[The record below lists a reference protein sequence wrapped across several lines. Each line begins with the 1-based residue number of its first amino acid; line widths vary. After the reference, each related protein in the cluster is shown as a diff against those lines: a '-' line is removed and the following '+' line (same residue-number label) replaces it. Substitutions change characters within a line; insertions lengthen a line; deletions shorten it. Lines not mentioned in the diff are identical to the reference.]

1 MLFNVSAGRYH
12 THIPQEL
19 INTYLLD
26 EWNGFNAHDR
36 FFYVAALGGYR
47 FPIGGV
53 RPGEMW
59 DLVDQ
64 GVFDVE
70 IDPYGRDELIL
81 GWEWQ
86 FSDNWATKVR
96 GIAWETFDQIGA
108 GLTQLGPNRR
118 LIQIT
123 ENVKDIPDVLRAYG
137 WVDLFVA
144 DGRGTREEAERALAS
159 LEDARREYQGLQIE
173 LNRRF
178 RNNWSLFTNITFA
191 RTEGNHFG
199 GSAFNNTDDDF
210 GELLHLH
217 VSELDIAECVRRNNE
232 TRHPSTQVDCDAL
245 SQQIGLPLST
255 TNRYGDANRERP
267 VIFKAYGN
275 KMWEIGEHSF
285 TLGGLFT
292 YESGVTWSFSQPGR
306 EIAGNF
312 GNTALDSTA
321 TLFVEE
327 RGIRDIGGHAWTNL
341 SGAWGFPVGGKVRGV
356 LRLEVTNV
364 SDRQDLIGVS
374 SSDGRPSQSKRSW
387 SQPRKMRLLATFS
400 F

>member
-1 MLFNVSAGRYH
+1 
-12 THIPQEL
+12 
-19 INTYLLD
+19 
-26 EWNGFNAHDR
+26 
-36 FFYVAALGGYR
+36 
-47 FPIGGV
+47 
-53 RPGEMW
+53 
-59 DLVDQ
+59 
-64 GVFDVE
+64 E

-96 GIAWETFDQIGA
+96 GIAWETFNQIGA

-118 LIQIT
+118 LIEIT
-123 ENVKDIPDVLRAYG
+123 ENVKDIADVMRSYG

-144 DGRGTREEAERALAS
+144 DGRGTREDAERALAS
-159 LEDARREYQGLQIE
+159 VEDARREYRGLQLE

-178 RNNWSLFTNITFA
+178 RNNWSLFTNVTFA
-191 RTEGNHFG
+191 QTQGNHFG

-210 GELLHLH
+210 GEQLHLR
-217 VSELDIAECVRRNNE
+217 VSELDITECERRNAV
-232 TRHPSTQVDCDAL
+232 TRHPSTQADCQAL
-245 SQQIGLPLST
+245 RQFLGLPLST
-255 TNRYGDANRERP
+255 TNRFGDANRERP

-275 KMWEIGEHSF
+275 KLWELGEHSF
-285 TLGGLFT
+285 MLGGLFT

-306 EIAGNF
+306 EIAGTF

-327 RGIRDIGGHAWTNL
+327 RGTREIGGHAWTNL
-341 SGAWGFPVGGKVRGV
+341 SGAWGFPLGGQVSGQ

-364 SDRQDLIGVS
+364 TDRQDLIGVS

-387 SQPRKMRLLATFS
+387 SQPRKMRLLATFR